1 MKIEEISNILD
12 ELRDEIKKKDDEIYD
27 LKEELDELEGHDC
40 DCEEEVHDAIVDNEK
55 LPCNSMED
63 ERKIDLLSANW
74 EYLTYDKLYEILNNN
89 IPNMLP
95 PRI

>member
-27 LKEELDELEGHDC
+27 LKEELDELERRDC
-40 DCEEEVHDAIVDNEK
+40 DCEQEVHDAIVENEK
-55 LPCNSMED
+55 LPCNNLED

-74 EYLTYDKLYEILNNN
+74 EKFSYDQIYEMLNNL
-89 IPNMLP
+89 IPHMLP